1 MTCLSEGKILA
12 SQKVFESSNCF
23 TFSDITTLL
32 SMLLEF
38 HVTLL
43 LIIVILNLKFV
54 RDDN

>member
-54 RDDN
+54 GDDN